1 MYTLFFSTQFK
12 KDYKRCVK
20 RGYDISLLENALKEL
35 RETGSLPQKYRP
47 HILSGN
53 YAGFW
58 ECHIKT
64 DWLLT
69 WLQDDENKTISLDR
83 LGTPSDLF

>member
-1 MYTLFFSTQFK
+1 
-12 KDYKRCVK
+12 
-20 RGYDISLLENALKEL
+20 
-35 RETGSLPQKYRP
+35 
-47 HILSGN
+47 LSGN